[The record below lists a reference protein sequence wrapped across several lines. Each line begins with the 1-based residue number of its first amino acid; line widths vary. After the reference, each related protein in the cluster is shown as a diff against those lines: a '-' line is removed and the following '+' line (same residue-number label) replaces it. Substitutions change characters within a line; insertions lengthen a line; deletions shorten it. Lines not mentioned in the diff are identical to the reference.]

1 MYAGEHLEPFRNF
14 RFTPRMAAPTHD
26 ALATT
31 VYVGGLA
38 RGTTS
43 DALAA
48 AFASHI
54 AVVHAVAVRTFGF
67 VTFAEAESAKRAAEL
82 DIVIDGRKVHAA
94 LSHKRY
100 EGSHSQHADQPAAS
114 RRAPSGSAS
123 CFVRIPNTRR
133 QQTAAA
139 VQSELLATC
148 AAHTSSPPRVHVP
161 RRQGSEKHRGFA
173 FVQCAGAADA
183 AALLA
188 ALSASSEWEAEMV
201 RKKRGGGKARGRR
214 GGRRGG
220 GGRSRPGKQA
230 AAAGSAQD
238 DQPYDED
245 FESDEDPLQD
255 LEAAD
260 EAEGGAGG
268 SETSEADDACVE
280 AMASFVSESREWAL
294 GVQGFL
300 VEHCRDFDGREENK
314 LEWFE
319 LHSALTS
326 RMERLLEAELAKLGV
341 PVGDFVARLESSPE
355 SKAAS
360 ELVETVLAMDDFVRF
375 KSMMIKLR
383 ADLERALQPIE
394 QDFNVRFAR

>member
-1 MYAGEHLEPFRNF
+1 ML
-14 RFTPRMAAPTHD
+14 HD
-26 ALATT
+26 S
-31 VYVGGLA
+31 YYG
-38 RGTTS
+38 RGPWT
-43 DALAA
+43 
-48 AFASHI
+48 
-54 AVVHAVAVRTFGF
+54 VAVLVQAVPRPLTCLQGA
-67 VTFAEAESAKRAAEL
+67 VLLE
-82 DIVIDGRKVHAA
+82 GREHVWQVGRNDQV
-94 LSHKRY
+94 LSKARM
-100 EGSHSQHADQPAAS
+100 
-114 RRAPSGSAS
+114 
-123 CFVRIPNTRR
+123 VRGGNR
-133 QQTAAA
+133 
-139 VQSELLATC
+139 S
-148 AAHTSSPPRVHVP
+148 TSSPPTSTQR
-161 RRQGSEKHRGFA
+161 
-173 FVQCAGAADA
+173 AASA
-183 AALLA
+183 AATAAVRAAEALQSAQAATAASLA
-188 ALSASSEWEAEMV
+188 AA
-201 RKKRGGGKARGRR
+201 
-214 GGRRGG
+214 
-220 GGRSRPGKQA
+220 
-230 AAAGSAQD
+230 
-238 DQPYDED
+238 
-245 FESDEDPLQD
+245 

-268 SETSEADDACVE
+268 SGTSEADDACVE

>member
-1 MYAGEHLEPFRNF
+1 
-14 RFTPRMAAPTHD
+14 MAAPSHD

-31 VYVGGLA
+31 VYVGGLP

-43 DALAA
+43 GALAA

-54 AVVHAVAVRTFGF
+54 PVVHAVSVRTFGF
-67 VTFAEAESAKRAAEL
+67 VTFAEAEDAKRAVEL
-82 DIVIDGRKVHAA
+82 DIMIDGRQVHAA
-94 LSHKRY
+94 LSHKPY
-100 EGSHSQHADQPAAS
+100 KGLHGQSTNQPTATRS
-114 RRAPSGSAS
+114 APSGSAS
-123 CFVRIPNTRR
+123 CFVRIPSSRKQR
-133 QQTAAA
+133 TAAA
-139 VQSELLATC
+139 VHSELLTTC
-148 AAHTSSPPRVHVP
+148 AAHTSSAPRVHVP

-201 RKKRGGGKARGRR
+201 RKKRGGSKARGRR

-220 GGRSRPGKQA
+220 GRSRPSKPA
-230 AAAGSAQD
+230 AAAGSAQE

-245 FESDEDPLQD
+245 FESDEE
-255 LEAAD
+255 LED

-268 SETSEADDACVE
+268 TSEADDACVE

-300 VEHCRDFDGREENK
+300 VEHCRDFDDREENK
-314 LEWFE
+314 LEWYE
-319 LHSALTS
+319 LHSTLTS
-326 RMERLLEAELAKLGV
+326 QMERLLEAELAKLGV